1 MFDDTLELV
10 DLKDNETCCG
20 FGGTFAVKFD
30 AISTAMAQQKVDNA
44 LAADAEYIIS
54 TDASCLLHLQ
64 GYIDKNN
71 LPIKTMHL
79 ADVLELPFFRLG
91 AGI

>member
-1 MFDDTLELV
+1 
-10 DLKDNETCCG
+10 
-20 FGGTFAVKFD
+20 D

-44 LAADAEYIIS
+44 LAAGADYIIS

-71 LPIKTMHL
+71 LPIKTIHI
-79 ADVLELPFFRLG
+79 ADVLAHG
-91 AGI
+91 WGNV